1 MDAKKITLIVLVLIL
16 VVFLILAGRSCS
28 GGSVDEGLA
37 DLDMWKQRVEAL
49 KESSW
54 LAPEPLCADTIE
66 TQQPACRLDDSM
78 NLNRGMTCRYTVSGR
93 AADQRRGS
101 LEFRGSR
108 ADRLVVTSGNPSLV
122 KAVPKKTKRG
132 DDETDHVLLIAEA
145 RENDGKGTSLTIECQ
160 TPNQGNTCQLRYVV
174 KKPEGC

>member
-1 MDAKKITLIVLVLIL
+1 MDAKKITLIVLLLIL
-16 VVFLILAGRSCS
+16 VAFLVLAGQSCS
-28 GGSVDEGLA
+28 GDSVEEGLA
-37 DLDMWKQRVEAL
+37 DLDTWKARIATL

-66 TQQPACRLDDSM
+66 TQQAACRLDDSM
-78 NLNRGMTCRYTVSGR
+78 NLNRGMKCQYTISGR

-132 DDETDHVLLIAEA
+132 DKTDHVLLIAES
-145 RENDGKGTSLTIECQ
+145 RDEDGESTSLTIECQ